1 MEFFRYVFLFLFG
14 GVIGWIIELFF
25 RRFVSQKKWV
35 NPGFLTGPFLPLY
48 GFGVVGFYFMCSLPW
63 ESWIPVKWAAVLVEI
78 CVIGALMTLLEYI
91 AGIIFIKGMKIKL
104 WDYSKRW
111 GNIQGIICP
120 LFSAIWLVAGIA
132 YLYLIHPWMTALSD
146 MVIQESLVIVTS
158 FLEGIALG
166 LLFLDFG
173 YSIHLAT
180 RIRKAVADSRLVVD
194 WDHIKISIQENALKM
209 KKKAPV
215 IFAFSEKV
223 STLPNS
229 VKEYVDRLKETP
241 QVKAFYAHLEE
252 KEAARVKRV
261 QEQDKKREERLKA
274 KKEKHHNN

>member
-1 MEFFRYVFLFLFG
+1 MEFFRYAFLFLFG

-63 ESWIPVKWAAVLVEI
+63 GSWISTKWLAIVTEI
-78 CVIGALMTLLEYI
+78 CVIGILMTLLEYV

-120 LFSAIWLVAGIA
+120 LFSAIWLVAGVA
-132 YLYLIHPWMTALSD
+132 YLFLIHPWMNSLSD
-146 MVIQESLVIVTS
+146 MVIQESVILVTS
-158 FLEGIALG
+158 LFEGIALG
-166 LLFLDFG
+166 ILLLDFG
-173 YSIHLAT
+173 YSMHLAT

-194 WDHIKISIQENALKM
+194 WDRIKISIQENALKM

-223 STLPNS
+223 SSLPNS
-229 VKEYVDRLKETP
+229 VKEYVARLKETP
-241 QVKAFYAHLEE
+241 QVKALYARLEE

-261 QEQDKKREERLKA
+261 QEQDRKREERLNKR
-274 KKEKHHNN
+274 KQKNKQ